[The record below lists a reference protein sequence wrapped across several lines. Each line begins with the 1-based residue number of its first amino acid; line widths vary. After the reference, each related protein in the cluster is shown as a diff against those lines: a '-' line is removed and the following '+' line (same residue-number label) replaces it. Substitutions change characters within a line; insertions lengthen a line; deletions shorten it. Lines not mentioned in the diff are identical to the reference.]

1 MSDSHFQYRSY
12 QNQFEND
19 YDGRKTFYLS
29 VEIKQTVL
37 VSCIIAYFSKRKFR
51 FCMALDRQSR
61 DRILHEP
68 PVCTSYFPC
77 FSKYQHTI

>member
-1 MSDSHFQYRSY
+1 MQIMSDSHFQYRSY
-12 QNQFEND
+12 QNQLENY
-19 YDGRKTFYLS
+19 YDGRKTLS
-29 VEIKQTVL
+29 VEILLVVL
-37 VSCIIAYFSKRKFR
+37 SLNLARENTDFVLCYNV
-51 FCMALDRQSR
+51 DRESR